1 MAYTEFILSQEEGAA
16 TFNAGYSVETPSTGE
31 AAYGTTGTVDA
42 GTPTVIT
49 CVGAVNTSLVAV
61 GDWLTWDYTGVTE
74 RRMIIDI
81 NGANITVHRAMTAG
95 ANKNIL
101 VGGHLAGFRNAIA
114 AIGSNVTAANW
125 PASTPPPRLNVK
137 AHASTPP
144 PQLKVNAHGGAA
156 YNETVG
162 VEVADFGTPNES
174 LPFVIEAFNSTPGDL
189 DWRTTTTRA
198 VIDWGTT
205 AVHAMS
211 PVDPSHRW
219 VTLVNLD
226 LRQSTSGYGH
236 LLNGNSYVH
245 LRNCSLKRSGRNIPI
260 AQRVLG
266 VAERCLFWRDYD
278 GPNELLRVGSYGS
291 LIDCVVRG
299 NGDGVSVGV
308 RLEQASQILRTLVT
322 GCGQAIRM
330 SLQGCSVIDCTLIS
344 NVSGIHLAEI
354 AAAQATCKGNLIA
367 NNSGYGISNGI
378 SGTPTVYLP
387 NCGGNFFYGN
397 TSGSYP
403 ATIIPMQANTTLAT
417 DPFEDY
423 AGGDYRIKTTSA
435 AYGVRRNLPS
445 GLDTDA
451 SFLDA
456 GAIQRLRSEGGGGVG
471 ILINGG
477 LIRGVR

>member
-16 TFNAGYSVETPSTGE
+16 AFNAGYSVETPSTGE

-61 GDWLTWDYTGVTE
+61 GDWLTWDYTGVAE

-81 NGANITVHRAMTAG
+81 NGADITVHRAMTAG

-101 VGGHLAGFRNAIA
+101 VGGHFAGFRNAIA
-114 AIGSNVTAANW
+114 AIGANVKASNW

-137 AHASTPP
+137 AH
-144 PQLKVNAHGGAA
+144 GGAA
-156 YNETVG
+156 YKETQG
-162 VEVADFGTPNES
+162 VEVADFGTPSES
-174 LPFVIEAFNSTPGDL
+174 LPFVIEAFSSTPGDL

-198 VIDWGTT
+198 VIDWGTA

-211 PVDPSHRW
+211 PTDPSHRW
-219 VTLVNLD
+219 ITLLNLD
-226 LRQSTSGYGH
+226 LRQSTSAYGH
-236 LLNGNSYVH
+236 ILNGTSCVH
-245 LRNCSLKRSGRNIPI
+245 LKNCSLKRSGRNIPI
-260 AQRVLG
+260 AQRVGG

-278 GPNELLRVGSYGS
+278 GPNELLRVGSYGL

-308 RLEQASQILRTLVT
+308 WLEQSSQMTRTLVT
-322 GCGQAIRM
+322 GCGQAVRV

-344 NVSGIHLAEI
+344 NASGIHLADI
-354 AAAQATCKGNLIA
+354 VAAQATCKGNLIA

-397 TSGSYP
+397 TSGAHP

-423 AGGDYRIKTTSA
+423 AGGDYRIRTTSA

-456 GAIQRLRSEGGGGVG
+456 GAIQRLRSEGGG
-471 ILINGG
+471 IAAIAAYY
-477 LIRGVR
+477 RRMRA

>member
-16 TFNAGYSVETPSTGE
+16 VFNAGYSVETPSTGE

-101 VGGHLAGFRNAIA
+101 VGGHLAGFHNAIA

-125 PASTPPPRLNVK
+125 PASTPPPRLNIK
-137 AHASTPP
+137 
-144 PQLKVNAHGGAA
+144 AHGGAA

-162 VEVADFGTPNES
+162 VLAADFGTPSES

-189 DWRTTTTRA
+189 DWRSTTTRA
-198 VIDWGTT
+198 VIDWGAT
-205 AVHAMS
+205 AAHAMS
-211 PVDPSHRW
+211 PTDPSHRW
-219 VTLVNLD
+219 VTLLNLD
-226 LRQSTSGYGH
+226 LRQNTSAYGH
-236 LLNGNSYVH
+236 LLSGTCYAH
-245 LRNCSLKRSGRNIPI
+245 LKNCALKRSGRDIAI
-260 AQRVLG
+260 AQRIGG

-278 GPNELLRVGSYGS
+278 GRSELLRLWNVGL

-299 NGDGVSVGV
+299 NGDGVSIGV
-308 RLEQASQILRTLVT
+308 WMDSSSHMLRTLVT
-322 GCGQAIRM
+322 GCGSAVRVSM
-330 SLQGCSVIDCTLIS
+330 QGCSVIDCTLIS

-354 AAAQATCKGNLIA
+354 AAAQSIYKGNMIA
-367 NNSGYGISNGI
+367 NNGGYGISNGI

-445 GLDTDA
+445 GLDKDA

-456 GAIQRLRSEGGGGVG
+456 GAIQRLRG
-471 ILINGG
+471 IAAIAAYYRRM
-477 LIRGVR
+477 RG

>member
-1 MAYTEFILSQEEGAA
+1 MAYTEFIMSQEEGAA
-16 TFNAGYSVETPSTGE
+16 TFNAGYSVETPSRGE

-81 NGANITVHRAMTAG
+81 NGADITVHRAMTAG

-101 VGGHLAGFRNAIA
+101 VGGHFAGFRNAIA
-114 AIGSNVTAANW
+114 AIGANVKAVNW
-125 PASTPPPRLNVK
+125 PASTPPPRLSVK
-137 AHASTPP
+137 
-144 PQLKVNAHGGAA
+144 AHGGAA
-156 YNETVG
+156 YRETKA

-174 LPFVIEAFNSTPGDL
+174 LPFVIEAFSSTPGDL

-205 AVHAMS
+205 ATHAMS
-211 PVDPSHRW
+211 PTDPSHRW
-219 VTLVNLD
+219 VTLLNLD
-226 LRQSTSGYGH
+226 LRQSANQHAY
-236 LLNGNSYVH
+236 LLNGTSFAH
-245 LRNCSLKRSGRNIPI
+245 LRNCVLKRSGRNIAVAPRI
-260 AQRVLG
+260 GG

-278 GPNELLRVGSYGS
+278 GASELLRLWNVGL

-308 RLEQASQILRTLVT
+308 WMESASQILRTLVT
-322 GCGQAIRM
+322 GCGTAVRV

-344 NVSGIHLAEI
+344 NASGIHLTEI
-354 AAAQATCKGNLIA
+354 AAAQSVYKGNLIA

-387 NCGGNFFYGN
+387 NCGENFFYGN
-397 TSGSYP
+397 TSGAHP

-445 GLDTDA
+445 GLDADA

-456 GAIQRLRSEGGGGVG
+456 GAIQRLRSAGGGGS
-471 ILINGG
+471 LINGG